1 MLSLL
6 KRPIG
11 VTLILLAGFVMGCNS
26 APTPKEQSTIVA
38 DTTASKKANGWQE
51 VPTQDGGVMKG
62 EVRDGERVGQW
73 TAYFPNGAVRS
84 QRTYAN
90 GLTEGVTE
98 VFYEDGSLYY
108 TGQYRAGKSVGEWR
122 FFDQQGTL
130 IRTAVHDSL
139 GNLLEQR

>member
-1 MLSLL
+1 MLCFSM
-6 KRPIG
+6 RPIT
-11 VTLILLAGFVMGCNS
+11 VILILTLGSVIGCNT
-26 APTPKEQSTIVA
+26 APTPTEQSTIVA
-38 DTTASKKANGWQE
+38 DTTASQKANGWQE

-73 TAYFPNGAVRS
+73 TAYFPNGALRS
-84 QRTYAN
+84 QRTYVN

-108 TGQYRAGKSVGEWR
+108 SGQYRAGKSVGEWR